1 MHKALRSYLL
11 IFSENRLL
19 LFSHPS
25 PNNSE
30 QKSFQIVSDF
40 VYWTNIIQDEY
51 NVSTNKCT
59 ATFWCSWFT
68 GYLPVGHSSP
78 VIKLHQNIIFHF
90 MVLILYSFYLCTE
103 YEPYKIDYT
112 GCLQNMLGKSKCYFF
127 VTVVHN
133 LSETK
138 TRLVIHI

>member
-19 LFSHPS
+19 LSSHPS

-40 VYWTNIIQDEY
+40 VYWTNIIQGEY

-59 ATFWCSWFT
+59 ATF
-68 GYLPVGHSSP
+68 
-78 VIKLHQNIIFHF
+78 
-90 MVLILYSFYLCTE
+90 
-103 YEPYKIDYT
+103 
-112 GCLQNMLGKSKCYFF
+112 
-127 VTVVHN
+127 
-133 LSETK
+133 
-138 TRLVIHI
+138 